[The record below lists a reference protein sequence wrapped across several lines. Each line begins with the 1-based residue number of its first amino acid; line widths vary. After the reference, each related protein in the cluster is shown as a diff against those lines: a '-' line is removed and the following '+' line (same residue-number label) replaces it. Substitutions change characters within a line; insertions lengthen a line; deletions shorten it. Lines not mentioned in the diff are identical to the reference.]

1 MHCVNCVQ
9 GWKCNDM
16 DYMICDVI
24 QRFINF
30 REGSSLGGG
39 PPGKI
44 KRRNIKRK
52 AAKAKA
58 AADNDD
64 E

>member
-1 MHCVNCVQ
+1 MQ
-9 GWKCNDM
+9 GWDTLMNS
-16 DYMICDVI
+16 ICIDII

-39 PPGKI
+39 PPGKV
-44 KRRNIKRK
+44 KRK
-52 AAKAKA
+52 KLKAKA
-58 AADNDD
+58 AAKAAKAAGGGGD